1 MVSSSHEAMHRI
13 FQDHPTLFSRV
24 SETLG
29 LPFPSPTAV
38 TALPNDVTETKA
50 VDRRIDTLLRIDTES
65 HGPFLLAVEAQKK
78 KDPEKSAS
86 WGYYLAYLR
95 SKYRLPPLLLVIC
108 QDRATA
114 EWAARPDPIGFCSWP
129 SLTVRPLVVGPGNM
143 PVISD
148 PAEAVDDLALATLST
163 IVHGASPDIE
173 GILKTMS
180 TALRAVPDD
189 VRNPVVEFIF
199 QGLDKLPAADIWRKL
214 VVVDLSFYKSSF
226 FQEVRAEA
234 KAEAKA
240 EVRAEVRAEATTA
253 RAAEDVL
260 AVLDMRGLDVPEEA
274 RARITGCDDPD
285 VLRGWLRRA
294 VVATSVDDVFRTE

>member
-13 FQDHPTLFSRV
+13 FQDYPTLFTRV

-129 SLTVRPLVVGPGNM
+129 SLTVRPLVAGPGNM

-180 TALRAVPDD
+180 TALREVPDD

-226 FQEVRAEA
+226 FQEVRAE
-234 KAEAKA
+234 
-240 EVRAEVRAEATTA
+240 VIAEATTA
-253 RAAEDVL
+253 QAAEDVL
-260 AVLDMRGLDVPEEA
+260 AVLDMRGVDVPEEA

-285 VLRGWLRRA
+285 VLRGWLRQA
-294 VVATSVDDVFRTE
+294 VVATSIDDVFRTE

>member
-13 FQDHPTLFSRV
+13 FQDHPTLFARV

-29 LPFPSPTAV
+29 IPFPSPTGI
-38 TALPNDVTETKA
+38 TALPNDVTETKP

-114 EWAARPDPIGFCSWP
+114 EWAARTDPIGFCSWP
-129 SLTVRPLVVGPGNM
+129 SLTVRPIVVGPGNM

-148 PAEAVDDLALATLST
+148 PAEVLDDIALATLST

-180 TALRAVPDD
+180 TALQEAPDD
-189 VRNPVVEFIF
+189 VRDPVIEFIF

-226 FQEVRAEA
+226 FQEVRE
-234 KAEAKA
+234 
-240 EVRAEVRAEATTA
+240 EVREEARAEARAEGATA

-260 AVLDMRGLDVPEEA
+260 AVLDTRGVDVPQEA
-274 RARITGCDDPD
+274 RARITDCDDPD
-285 VLRGWLRRA
+285 VLRAWLRQA
-294 VVATSVDDVFRTE
+294 AIATSIDDVFGTE

>member
-13 FQDHPTLFSRV
+13 FQDHPTLFSRI

-29 LPFPSPTAV
+29 IPFPAPTAISE
-38 TALPNDVTETKA
+38 LPNDVTETKP

-78 KDPEKSAS
+78 KDPEKPAS

-95 SKYRLPPLLLVIC
+95 NKYRLPPLLLVIC

-114 EWAARPDPIGFCSWP
+114 EWAAHPDPIGFCSWP
-129 SLTVRPLVVGPGNM
+129 SLTVRPIVVGPDNL

-148 PAEAVDDLALATLST
+148 PAKVLEDVPLAALST
-163 IVHGASPDIE
+163 IVHGAGPDID

-180 TALRAVPDD
+180 TALQEAPED
-189 VRNPVVEFIF
+189 VRNPVIEFIF
-199 QGLDKLPAADIWRKL
+199 QGLDKLPAAEIWRKL
-214 VVVDLSFYKSSF
+214 VVVDLSFYKSPL
-226 FQEVRAEA
+226 FQEVREEA
-234 KAEAKA
+234 
-240 EVRAEVRAEATTA
+240 RAEARAEGVTE

-260 AVLDMRGLDVPEEA
+260 SVLDKRGIDIPEEA
-274 RARITGCDDPD
+274 RTRITDCDDPD
-285 VLRGWLRRA
+285 ILRGWLRQA
-294 VVATSVDDVFRTE
+294 AIATSIDDVFRAE